1 MKPMKNLTQKCFT
14 LAALAVILF
23 VFSGPAGAMEGHGH
37 GTGGSERV
45 GDLFHESM
53 QNGYMLSYYLMD
65 LRNQGDDKAA
75 GHSSGDHASHGE
87 KQMDK
92 PHHIMVYIM
101 DKDHKPVTEAKV
113 GFLIKND
120 AGETQKVMAMYM
132 SGGFGITADMKAKGA
147 YEISLKAVIGDVT
160 LMDRFTHE
168 MN

>member
-1 MKPMKNLTQKCFT
+1 MKKISVTLICLVT
-14 LAALAVILF
+14 LAAAL
-23 VFSGPAGAMEGHGH
+23 VFFSTTASAMDDGHDMDSSDKIG
-37 GTGGSERV
+37 E
-45 GDLFHESM
+45 LFHESM

-65 LRNQGDDKAA
+65 LRDQGDDKAA

-120 AGETQKVMAMYM
+120 AGETQKIMAMYM
-132 SGGFGITADMKAKGA
+132 SKGFGITADMKAKGV
-147 YEISLKAVIGDVT
+147 YEITLKAVIGDFT

>member
-1 MKPMKNLTQKCFT
+1 MKNLTQKCFT

-65 LRNQGDDKAA
+65 LRDTNEDKAA
-75 GHSSGDHASHGE
+75 DSHAGHDHAGHQKKE
-87 KQMDK
+87 MDK

-101 DKDHKPVTEAKV
+101 DKDHNPVEKAKV
-113 GFLIKND
+113 GFLIKGED
-120 AGETQKVMAMYM
+120 TETQKVMAMYM